1 MIPNQNQY
9 QSSLFTANAAMFK
22 DMNSSVAASS
32 SNPAAFAQA

>member
-9 QSSLFTANAAMFK
+9 QSSLFTANVAVK
-22 DMNSSVAASS
+22 GMNSSVAASS